1 MKKVILVLFSI
12 MITVLLIPA
21 IGIADNHQ
29 EWNLVWSDEF
39 NGNTLDSS
47 KWTYDIGNGVGGWGN
62 NEEQYYTSRSDNV
75 KVENGNLIITALN
88 EQFNGFNYTSGKIK
102 TDGLASWKYGKFEA
116 RIKLPIGQGFWPAF
130 WMMPQDDIYGGW
142 ASSGEIDIMENRG
155 RLPHEISG
163 AIHYGE
169 NWPNNVY
176 SGGAITI
183 PNNGTVAD
191 WHNYSV
197 EWEPGEIRWY
207 LDGQLYNTETSWYSR
222 SLGQPTNNPF
232 PAPFDQEFYMI
243 LNLAVGGNFDGGRI
257 PSPSD
262 FPAEMLI
269 DYVRV
274 YESTG
279 PSTGDPIQAF
289 DRIEAENYTSMSGIQ
304 TETTTDTGGGLNVGW
319 TDEGDF
325 LVFNHVDFGN
335 GASSVDV
342 RVASNTNGGTI
353 EFRLDSTSGP
363 LIGAVNITNTGG
375 WQNWITNTATIS
387 NAEGIHDL
395 YIVFKGSTG
404 IGILNLNWLEFK
416 NTDNPF
422 EKIEAESYTSMIGI
436 QTEPTSDIGGGLNV
450 GWIDDGDILTF
461 ENVDFGNGATGI
473 EARVA
478 SASAGGSIEFRLD
491 NTSGPLIGTLNIM
504 NTGGWQNWI
513 TETGFIAATSGSHD
527 LYLVFRGGSNIG
539 NLNWFKLIN

>member
-12 MITVLLIPA
+12 MITILLIPT
-21 IGIADNHQ
+21 IGIADNH
-29 EWNLVWSDEF
+29 EDWSLVWSDEF
-39 NGNTLDSS
+39 NGNALDTS

-62 NEEQYYTSRSDNV
+62 NEEQYYTSRPENV
-75 KVENGNLIITALN
+75 RVQNGSLVITALN
-88 EQFNGFNYTSGKIK
+88 EQFNGFNYTSGKLK

-155 RLPHEISG
+155 RLPQEISG

-222 SLGQPTNNPF
+222 SLGQSTNNPF

-243 LNLAVGGNFDGGRI
+243 LNLAVGGNFDGGRV
-257 PSPSD
+257 PFPSD
-262 FPAEMLI
+262 FPAEMLV

-274 YESTG
+274 YESAG

-325 LVFNHVDFGN
+325 LAFNHVDFGN

-342 RVASNTNGGTI
+342 RVASNTAGGEI

-363 LIGAVNITNTGG
+363 LIGTVDVTNTGG
-375 WQNWITNTATIS
+375 WQNWITKTATIS

-404 IGILNLNWLEFK
+404 IGILNLNWLEFT

-422 EKIEAESYTSMIGI
+422 KKIEAESYTSMIGV
-436 QTEPTSDIGGGLNV
+436 QTEPTTDLGGGLNV
-450 GWIDDGDILTF
+450 GWTDDGDLLTF

-478 SASAGGSIEFRLD
+478 TESAGGSIEFRLD
-491 NTSGPLIGTLNIM
+491 STSGPLIGTVNIT
-504 NTGGWQNWI
+504 NTGGWQNWVSE
-513 TETGFIAATSGSHD
+513 TESINATSGSHD

-539 NLNWFKLIN
+539 NLNWFKIIN